1 MLRHHISDT
10 SYHEFGKLL
19 KPSKSFIA
27 LLREISNML
36 SLAVKLPDFSRGYL
50 IKNNIFMN

>member
-10 SYHEFGKLL
+10 SYEFGKLL